1 MKRRNEPSERSR
13 ALVGVAPESGDQFT
27 SSSEYCQVPFV
38 SSTPST
44 ARPYVCP
51 DVPTTPTSATAS
63 ETLNV
68 AVVSS
73 GVCSTGTRP
82 AENVG
87 GSAGS
92 TAIVGPAAVVAS
104 VPCVAVTLGVNVPV
118 AA

>member
-13 ALVGVAPESGDQFT
+13 ALVGVAPESGDQFV

-38 SSTPST
+38 LSTPST
-44 ARPYVCP
+44 ARPYACP
-51 DVPTTPTSATAS
+51 EVPTTSTSATAAA
-63 ETLNV
+63 TPNV

-73 GVCSTGTRP
+73 GVWRTGTRP

-87 GSAGS
+87 GGAGS
-92 TAIVGPAAVVAS
+92 TMIVGPAAVVAR